1 LVGALSLACAG
12 ERSVAPPLTAPAFSL
27 QSASLQSAPS
37 QFYAQHNLV
46 SDGAVPADLV
56 DAALVN
62 AWGLVASA
70 TSPWWIADN
79 GTGLSTLYNGNTG
92 AKLGLTVS
100 VVGAPT
106 GIVFNGGSGFVV
118 TSGAASGPARFIF
131 ATEQGTVLGWN
142 PTVAATQAV
151 VSVAGAP
158 TGVVFNGGTGFVVT
172 SGAASGPARFI
183 FATEQGIVL
192 GWNPTVASTQAIV
205 AVDNSAGGAVYKGL
219 AIANT
224 AAGDRLYA
232 ANFHAGTVD
241 VFDAAFHPVSA
252 GFSDAALPPGY
263 APFGIR
269 NLGGT
274 IYVTYALQDADR
286 KDDVA
291 GVGHGFVN
299 AFGTDGHLLR
309 RVTSKGRLNSPW
321 GLALAPADFG
331 QFSGNLLVGNFGDGH
346 INAFDLERFEGNGE
360 LQQRGQLHAADGP
373 PIAID
378 GLWAIAFGNGASAGP
393 TNALFFTAGPFEEA
407 HGLFGKL
414 VVTSPPGR
422 AP

>member
-1 LVGALSLACAG
+1 MSRRIVGAPLAFVGALSLACAG

-100 VVGAPT
+100 VAGAPT

-151 VSVAGAP
+151 V
-158 TGVVFNGGTGFVVT
+158 
-172 SGAASGPARFI
+172 
-183 FATEQGIVL
+183 
-192 GWNPTVASTQAIV
+192 

-219 AIANT
+219 AIAST
-224 AAGDRLYA
+224 VAGDRLYA

-241 VFDAAFHPVSA
+241 VFDAGFHPVSA

-269 NLGGT
+269 SLGGT
-274 IYVTYALQDADR
+274 IYVSYALQDADR
-286 KDDVA
+286 RDDVA

-299 AFGTDGHLLR
+299 AFDTDGHLLR
-309 RVTSKGRLNSPW
+309 RVASRGRLNSPW

-346 INAFDLERFEGNGE
+346 INAFAE
-360 LQQRGQLHAADGP
+360 QPDGTFALVGALKGVDGRKL
-373 PIAID
+373 AID
-378 GLWAIAFGNGASAGP
+378 GLWALEFGHGTVNNGP
-393 TNALFFTAGPFEEA
+393 TDTLFFTAGPNDEA
-407 HGLFGKL
+407 DGLFGAI
-414 VVTSPPGR
+414 R
-422 AP
+422 AG

>member
-1 LVGALSLACAG
+1 MRKSILSAVISLAVVLILGSVQPAG
-12 ERSVAPPLTAPAFSL
+12 A
-27 QSASLQSAPS
+27 
-37 QFYAQHNLV
+37 QFYTQHNLV

-79 GTGLSTLYNGNTG
+79 GTDRSTLYNGNTG

-100 VVGAPT
+100 VP
-106 GIVFNGGSGFVV
+106 
-118 TSGAASGPARFIF
+118 
-131 ATEQGTVLGWN
+131 
-142 PTVAATQAV
+142 
-151 VSVAGAP
+151 GAP
-158 TGVVFNGGTGFVVT
+158 TGVVFNGGTGFRVSNGT
-172 SGAASGPARFI
+172 TAAPARFI
-183 FATEQGIVL
+183 FATEDGAVL
-192 GWNPTVASTQAIV
+192 GWNPSVAPTQAVV

-291 GVGHGFVN
+291 GVGHGFLN

>member
-1 LVGALSLACAG
+1 MCARTSRKEIPMTTRRLFWAPVAMLGARSLACDAG
-12 ERSVAPPLTAPAFSL
+12 ERSTAPSL
-27 QSASLQSAPS
+27 TSPSLSLRAGPLS
-37 QFYAQHNLV
+37 FYEQHNLV

-70 TSPWWIADN
+70 TSPWWVADN

-100 VVGAPT
+100 VAGAPT

-151 VSVAGAP
+151 V
-158 TGVVFNGGTGFVVT
+158 
-172 SGAASGPARFI
+172 
-183 FATEQGIVL
+183 
-192 GWNPTVASTQAIV
+192 

-219 AIANT
+219 AIAST

-232 ANFHAGTVD
+232 TNFHAGTVH
-241 VFDAAFHPVSA
+241 VFDAGFHPVPA
-252 GFSDAALPPGY
+252 GFTDADLPPGY

-269 NLGGT
+269 HLGGT
-274 IYVTYALQDADR
+274 IYVTYALQDAD
-286 KDDVA
+286 KHDDVA
-291 GVGHGFVN
+291 GVGHGFVD
-299 AFGTDGHLLR
+299 AFDTEGNLLR
-309 RVTSKGRLNSPW
+309 RVASTGRLNSPW
-321 GLALAPADFG
+321 GLAVAPSDFG
-331 QFSGNLLVGNFGDGH
+331 TFSGNLLVGNFGDGH
-346 INAFDLERFEGNGE
+346 INAFDPRRFQGNGQ
-360 LQQRGQLHAADGP
+360 LRQQGELHAADGR

-378 GLWAIAFGNGASAGP
+378 GLWALAS
-393 TNALFFTAGPFEEA
+393 
-407 HGLFGKL
+407 
-414 VVTSPPGR
+414 
-422 AP
+422 